1 MRTVYGEKDCSS
13 ELIKLFVLQGGIIMS
28 QGGRQELQRSLN
40 MKDVLA
46 LAFGTMIGWGWIML
60 AGSWVASGGVIGAIL
75 AFALGG
81 IMALFVGMTYA
92 ELTPALPLAGGELV
106 FSYRAMGYNASW
118 FTGWMITLAYIG
130 VAAWEGPALANA
142 LGFLFGNLL
151 PDMGVL
157 YEIQGSQVTG
167 MFLLIGCVGA
177 VILSFVNY
185 RGAKASAVFQTT
197 ATIAM
202 AIGGIAFFFGGVIK
216 GDIGNMIPVFTDGKG
231 FVAVILAVPAM
242 FVGFDVIP
250 QAAEEMNIPLG
261 KIGKVMII
269 AIGMAAAWYMIMIL
283 GVALS
288 APVDVRNGFASDPNS
303 VPVADT
309 FAYALGHPV
318 FGKLMIIAAMCGILT
333 SWNGFIVGATRVL
346 FSMSR
351 AKMLPSVFA
360 KVHPKYDS
368 PVAAILLVGLIT
380 VLSPLLGKSA
390 LSWFVNAA
398 AFGTVVA
405 YFMVSLSFC
414 VLRRTEPDLERPFLV
429 KGGNVIGI
437 CAVLVA
443 LFFISLYLP
452 IYSPTPLAPIE
463 WALVG
468 GWIVLGIVLFIA
480 NKCSAN
486 GKASKEEVEYLMF
499 GNDYKR
505 F

>member
-1 MRTVYGEKDCSS
+1 
-13 ELIKLFVLQGGIIMS
+13 MS
-28 QGGRQELQRSLN
+28 QQEGRQELKKALN

-60 AGSWVASGGVIGAIL
+60 AGAWVGNGGTIGAVL
-75 AFALGG
+75 AFTLGG
-81 IMALFVGMTYA
+81 IMAVFVGLTYA

-118 FTGWMITLAYIG
+118 FTGWMITLAYLG

-142 LGFLFGNLL
+142 LGFLFGGLL
-151 PDMGVL
+151 PELGVL
-157 YEIQGSQVTG
+157 YEIQGSEVTG
-167 MFLLIGCVGA
+167 IFLVIGCLGA
-177 VILSFVNY
+177 LIMTFINY

-202 AIGGIAFFFGGVIK
+202 AIGGIAFFVSGTVTGELS
-216 GDIGNMIPVFTDGKG
+216 NLAPLFTDGKG
-231 FVAVILAVPAM
+231 FVAVVLAVPAM

-269 AIGMAAAWYMIMIL
+269 AIVMAATWYIIMIL
-283 GVALS
+283 GVAIS
-288 APVDVRNGFASDPNS
+288 TPGDVLAGFNADPDA
-303 VPVADT
+303 VPVANC
-309 FAYALGHPV
+309 FAYALGNPV

-333 SWNGFIVGATRVL
+333 SWNGFIVGASRVI
-346 FSMSR
+346 FSMAR
-351 AKMLPSVFA
+351 AHMLPGIFA
-360 KVHPKYDS
+360 KVHPKFGA
-368 PVAAILLVGLIT
+368 PTAAILLVGIVT

-405 YFMVSLSFC
+405 YFMVSLSFLI
-414 VLRRTEPDLERPFLV
+414 LRKKEPDLERPFKIKAGPLV
-429 KGGNVIGI
+429 GVL
-437 CAVLVA
+437 AVVVA

-452 IYSPTPLAPIE
+452 LYSPTPLQPIE
-463 WALVG
+463 WSLAG
-468 GWIVLGIVLFIA
+468 GWIVLGIILFVI
-480 NKCSAN
+480 NKLGPN
-486 GKASKEEVEYLMF
+486 GKMSSKETEYQMF
-499 GNDYKR
+499 GDEYKR

>member
-1 MRTVYGEKDCSS
+1 ME
-13 ELIKLFVLQGGIIMS
+13 Q
-28 QGGRQELQRSLN
+28 QGGRQELQKTLN

-60 AGSWVASGGVIGAIL
+60 AGTWVGNGGVVGAIL

-81 IMALFVGMTYA
+81 VMALFVGMTYA

-118 FTGWMITLAYIG
+118 FTGWMITLAYLG
-130 VAAWEGPALANA
+130 VAAWEGPALSNA
-142 LGFLFGNLL
+142 LGFLFGGLL
-151 PDMGVL
+151 PELGVL
-157 YEIQGSQVTG
+157 YELQGSEVTG
-167 MFLLIGCVGA
+167 IFLLIGCIGA
-177 VILSFVNY
+177 VIMTFINY

-202 AIGGIAFFFGGVIK
+202 AIGGVAFFVGGVAK
-216 GDIGNMIPVFTDGKG
+216 GDVSNMVPAFTDGNG
-231 FVAVILAVPAM
+231 LVAVILAVPAM

-288 APVDVRNGFASDPNS
+288 GSPEIRDGFVNDPNS
-303 VPVADT
+303 VPVADL

-333 SWNGFIVGATRVL
+333 SWNGFIVGASRVL

-351 AKMLPSVFA
+351 AKMLPPIFS
-360 KVHPKYDS
+360 KVHPKYGS
-368 PVAAILLVGLIT
+368 PTAAILLVGIVTILA
-380 VLSPLLGKSA
+380 PLLGKSA

-398 AFGTVVA
+398 AFGPVVA

-414 VLRRTEPDLERPFLV
+414 FIRKKEPNLERPFKV
-429 KGGNVIGI
+429 NGGMVVGVI
-437 CAVLVA
+437 AVAVA
-443 LFFISLYLP
+443 LFMCTLYLP
-452 IYSPTPLAPIE
+452 IYSPTPLQPIE

-468 GWIVLGIVLFIA
+468 GWIVLGIILFIA
-480 NKCSAN
+480 NKMGPN
-486 GKASKEEVEYLMF
+486 GKTPKEETEYLMF
-499 GNDYKR
+499 GDDYKR